1 MTMIW
6 QRRSLAKETRKGSA
20 KPRVGSKRLSVKS
33 SRFRWKKLFVM
44 ARFFANSSTN
54 WLPAPSLRSTP
65 PEPNSKWWKTFKSKK
80 FAIHCNAIYDHW
92 WTWFLDHYHIRFQKA
107 CMAYGVNEI
116 DVFQTVDLWERKDFS
131 QVTTTIFALARAVS
145 SNLQISQLFFKSAN
159 FSNQPI
165 EMLTWILFEIWFNFV
180 CFSIHFV

>member
-1 MTMIW
+1 
-6 QRRSLAKETRKGSA
+6 
-20 KPRVGSKRLSVKS
+20 
-33 SRFRWKKLFVM
+33 
-44 ARFFANSSTN
+44 
-54 WLPAPSLRSTP
+54 
-65 PEPNSKWWKTFKSKK
+65 
-80 FAIHCNAIYDHW
+80 
-92 WTWFLDHYHIRFQKA
+92 
-107 CMAYGVNEI
+107 MAYGVNEI